1 MLINKK
7 LNKTINRSSFS
18 CGNAKLDTYFQRFAS
33 QGMHNGLA
41 IFNKLTT
48 SRLSFLKL
56 PYKQL

>member
-1 MLINKK
+1 MLIIKK

-41 IFNKLTT
+41 IFNKLTIPHL
-48 SRLSFLKL
+48 RLS
-56 PYKQL
+56 KQL